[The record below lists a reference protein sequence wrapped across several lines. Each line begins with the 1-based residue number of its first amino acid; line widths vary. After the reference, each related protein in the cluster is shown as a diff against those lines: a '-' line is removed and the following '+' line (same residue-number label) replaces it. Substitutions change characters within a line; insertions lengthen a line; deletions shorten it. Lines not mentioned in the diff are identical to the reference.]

1 MRLLLT
7 NNLIFLDDV
16 FGIDEVTMYE
26 GEWTDKNYSAT
37 GDVLDGV
44 SETFIFVVSKLKF

>member
-1 MRLLLT
+1 MIDSNVIIET
-7 NNLIFLDDV
+7 FADDV

-26 GEWTDKNYSAT
+26 GEWTEKHYAVS

-44 SETFIFVVSKLKF
+44 SYKQSFQF